1 VVCGGGALRDAGG
14 TTRPAAW
21 TSTDGRAWQSVPFS
35 PLPSSYYGPHDVI
48 SAVACAA
55 GRVVMIGAIP
65 GGAHG
70 NPRVSTWRRLAG
82 GRMAE
87 NAAPFETYGG
97 ERAVNVGRVGAGPR
111 GFAIAGNRSSGAAA
125 WLSAD
130 GRTFTLYENVPPG
143 WPATPRTRRWPGTRW
158 RPARRAVGDRRRRD
172 GARQP
177 RRAGRGLAHPDG
189 RTWTRAD
196 PPGAPGFNEI
206 QRVVRQG
213 DDLLAAGARGAA
225 FGLWRWH
232 AGAWTAGETFGGDPG
247 GVRSLTVAGGK
258 PVVAGGGLW
267 VAGVPGGRPPPPV
280 AVAGR
285 GGTLLMATDG
295 GPLADGGLSRAI
307 RALIVKSG
315 RQRPMGRDVKTSA
328 SSDGT
333 QLVHVGR
340 QPIFD
345 EHGDV
350 VAYELLFRGSM
361 DAVAAGARTP
371 TRPAP

>member
-1 VVCGGGALRDAGG
+1 MPSPSCKSLTVLAVLALAACSNPAPPRPGPTWTRVDLPAAAGAQLRDLADCGDRWYVAGALRDAGG

-21 TSTDGRAWQSVPFS
+21 TSTDGRAWQSVRFS

-55 GRVVMIGAIP
+55 GRVVMVGAIP

-70 NPRVSTWRRLAG
+70 NPRVSTWRRLAD

-87 NAAPFETYGG
+87 NAATFETYGG

-130 GRTFTLYENVPPG
+130 GQAFTLYEDVP
-143 WPATPRTRRWPGTRW
+143 
-158 RPARRAVGDRRRRD
+158 
-172 GARQP
+172 
-177 RRAGRGLAHPDG
+177 GLAGDATHQTMARDAVALPDGRWAIVGGVTARDSLDEQAAVWLTRDG

-213 DDLLAAGARGAA
+213 DDLLAAGARGTA

-267 VAGVPGGRPPPPV
+267 VAGKAWPTPAAPV

-295 GPLADGGLSRAI
+295 
-307 RALIVKSG
+307 ALW
-315 RQRPMGRDVKTSA
+315 RT
-328 SSDGT
+328 
-333 QLVHVGR
+333 
-340 QPIFD
+340 
-345 EHGDV
+345 
-350 VAYELLFRGSM
+350 
-361 DAVAAGARTP
+361 AA
-371 TRPAP
+371 